1 LFLGQGV
8 ADIESNTA
16 KEMTKLGAVI
26 QVPFKAGNQFMG
38 EGGLQVR
45 IFPTALFDLL
55 TTLELGR
62 ILHY

>member
-1 LFLGQGV
+1 M

-38 EGGLQVR
+38 EGGLQVGS
-45 IFPTALFDLL
+45 LL
-55 TTLELGR
+55 HTLDA
-62 ILHY
+62 HF